1 MSVAAFACAISQA
14 LSAQQSARVLKS
26 ACERVQTCATL
37 SLPKR
42 VAPGSSRRAADCEPK
57 HSQQGS
63 VMPSWAVWT
72 VRAISQCASVSEH
85 DNCGARII
93 SFKQMRGLAAP
104 REQRVCW
111 SGFRRTHRPC
121 SNRMHLRGAESS
133 KYGHSVP
140 SPCLRVWVKPS
151 FLLYLILNFGCTSI
165 LMRIQSVTCS
175 HMCSLSPR
183 FRQSAAP
190 LKG

>member
-26 ACERVQTCATL
+26 VCERVQTCA
-37 SLPKR
+37 SMSFPKR
-42 VAPGSSRRAADCEPK
+42 AVRCSSRRAADCEPE

-63 VMPSWAVWT
+63 VMPMWAVWT

-93 SFKQMRGLAAP
+93 TFKQMRSLAAP

-111 SGFRRTHRPC
+111 SSFRRTLRPC
-121 SNRMHLRGAESS
+121 SNRMQKRGAESS
-133 KYGHSVP
+133 KHGHWVP
-140 SPCLRVWVKPS
+140 SPCLRVWS
-151 FLLYLILNFGCTSI
+151 GFRLLTLLTYH
-165 LMRIQSVTCS
+165 RIEVWWEVCA
-175 HMCSLSPR
+175 LS
-183 FRQSAAP
+183 SEMI
-190 LKG
+190 

>member
-26 ACERVQTCATL
+26 VCERVQTCA
-37 SLPKR
+37 SMSFPKR
-42 VAPGSSRRAADCEPK
+42 AVRCSSRRAADCEPE

-63 VMPSWAVWT
+63 VMPMWAVWT

-93 SFKQMRGLAAP
+93 TFKQMRSLAAP

-111 SGFRRTHRPC
+111 SGFRRTLRPC
-121 SNRMHLRGAESS
+121 SNRMQQARALSS
-133 KYGHSVP
+133 KHGHLERAARSLSLSIRYLASSISAAFLWLYSV
-140 SPCLRVWVKPS
+140 LW
-151 FLLYLILNFGCTSI
+151 LYLGDKEGNI
-165 LMRIQSVTCS
+165 
-175 HMCSLSPR
+175 
-183 FRQSAAP
+183 
-190 LKG
+190 

>member
-26 ACERVQTCATL
+26 VCERVQTCA
-37 SLPKR
+37 SMSFPKR
-42 VAPGSSRRAADCEPK
+42 AVRCSSRRAADCEPE

-63 VMPSWAVWT
+63 VMPMWAVWT

-93 SFKQMRGLAAP
+93 TFKQMRSLAAP

-111 SGFRRTHRPC
+111 SGFRRTLRPC
-121 SNRMHLRGAESS
+121 SNRMQQASAELKTRALWNERSLVIA
-133 KYGHSVP
+133 KHS
-140 SPCLRVWVKPS
+140 
-151 FLLYLILNFGCTSI
+151 IFG
-165 LMRIQSVTCS
+165 LVDFG
-175 HMCSLSPR
+175 SLSLVV
-183 FRQSAAP
+183 FCTLAV
-190 LKG
+190 LG

>member
-26 ACERVQTCATL
+26 VCERVQTGA
-37 SLPKR
+37 SMSFPKR
-42 VAPGSSRRAADCEPK
+42 VVRCSSRRAADCEPE

-111 SGFRRTHRPC
+111 SGFRRTLDPVQIAC
-121 SNRMHLRGAESS
+121 ICEGLSS
-133 KYGHSVP
+133 KHGH
-140 SPCLRVWVKPS
+140 LERAA
-151 FLLYLILNFGCTSI
+151 
-165 LMRIQSVTCS
+165 R
-175 HMCSLSPR
+175 SLSLSIR
-183 FRQSAAP
+183 YLASSIS
-190 LKG
+190 